1 MKPQRIEDE
10 DPRRRSTSV
19 FHLRPHECRY
29 QSRGQARDRRRT
41 ARGEIGRD
49 RPRRQCQAPLVQNV
63 SVSAEALV
71 EWAEERDITAMR
83 ELTGWKLDEYETF
96 RRGSDVS
103 PATLN
108 GEMQTLKNWLEYL
121 ARIDVVDEDL
131 PEKVH
136 VPTIPD
142 GEESNDEM
150 LEPEAAKNCFELCGQ
165 ILHTT
170 GQ

>member
-1 MKPQRIEDE
+1 MTERPSLS
-10 DPRRRSTSV
+10 RRDS
-19 FHLRPHECRY
+19 
-29 QSRGQARDRRRT
+29 RDRYL
-41 ARGEIGRD
+41 AH
-49 RPRRQCQAPLVQNV
+49 RQTDAADASIKSFRYRLKHF
-63 SVSAEALV
+63 V

-108 GEMQTLKNWLEYL
+108 GEMQTLGNGWSWHASTWLMRTDAKTSTSLRY
-121 ARIDVVDEDL
+121 
-131 PEKVH
+131 PMEKS
-136 VPTIPD
+136 PTTRCWNRRQPR
-142 GEESNDEM
+142 
-150 LEPEAAKNCFELCGQ
+150 NCFELCGQ